1 MRRALQLAERS
12 PRTGGNP
19 RVGCVLLD
27 ETGATIAEGWH
38 RGAGTPHAEVD
49 ALAGLAPGRAAGAT
63 AVVSLEPCN
72 HTGRTGPCS
81 HALVAA
87 GITRVVYALPDPGR
101 ASAHGAEHLAA
112 HGVEVVSGVLADEA
126 EVLNHEWLT
135 AMRRR
140 RPWVIAKLAMSLDG
154 RGAAADGSSQW
165 ITSAAAREHAHV
177 VRSQVDAILV
187 GRGTVA
193 ADDPALTARRADGTL
208 FSHQPVPVV
217 VGRGVELPADARV
230 VRDHER
236 VRAFDIDVSAPAS
249 TASLRGSLIG
259 MLTEL
264 FDDDVRFV
272 LVEGGPATTS
282 AMLRAGLVD
291 EVHAYLAPQLIGG
304 PRTLVGDIGV
314 TTLAQRLELDSL
326 EVAQL
331 GGDLFWR
338 TRLKEA

>member
-1 MRRALQLAERS
+1 MRRALQLAERG

-27 ETGATIAEGWH
+27 QQGATIAEGWH
-38 RGAGTPHAEVD
+38 RGAGTPHAEID
-49 ALAGLAPGRAAGAT
+49 ALAQLAPGQASGAT

-81 HALVAA
+81 HALVDA
-87 GITRVVYALPDPGR
+87 GITRVVYALPDPGQ

-112 HGVEVVSGVLADEA
+112 HGVEIISGVLADEA
-126 EVLNHEWLT
+126 EALNHEWLT
-135 AMRRR
+135 AMRRQ

-193 ADDPALTARRADGTL
+193 ADDPALTARRPDGSL
-208 FSHQPVPVV
+208 FAHQPLPVV
-217 VGRGVELPADARV
+217 LGRGGDLPADSQL
-230 VRDHER
+230 VRCHST
-236 VRAFDIDVSAPAS
+236 VRSFDIDVSAH
-249 TASLRGSLIG
+249 TATEPLREQLTS
-259 MLTEL
+259 MLTQL
-264 FDDDVRFV
+264 FDEDVRFV
-272 LVEGGPATTS
+272 LVEGGPTTTT
-282 AMLRAGLVD
+282 ALLRAGLVD
-291 EVHAYLAPQLIGG
+291 EVQAYLAPQLIGG
-304 PRTLVGDIGV
+304 PRTLIGDIDV

-331 GGDLFWR
+331 GCDMFWR
-338 TRLKEA
+338 TRVKEA